1 MKTIHLNL
9 ASKPYRDF
17 RVPYAVL
24 GIAAL
29 VALVLMVY
37 NVLTAYRYLVDTKE
51 TRAEIAAIDEEA
63 ARERAL
69 AETMEQRIAS
79 IDAATLDEQARF
91 INQQIRERAFSWS
104 EMMTGLETLLPG
116 DIRLTSL
123 NPSVDEEGN
132 VKLSLQCV
140 SRNKDGLILL
150 LDRLYASPSFGK
162 SFPSTD
168 AIEGTGLH
176 RLGIETVYFPSG
188 REVKK

>member
-17 RVPYAVL
+17 RAPYAVL
-24 GIAAL
+24 GLAAL

-51 TRAEIAAIDEEA
+51 TRAEITAIDEEA

-69 AETMEQRIAS
+69 AETMEKRIAA
-79 IDAATLDEQARF
+79 IDAETLDEQARF
-91 INQQIRERAFSWS
+91 INEQIRERAFSWS
-104 EMMTGLETLLPG
+104 EMMTGLEALLPG

-123 NPSVDEEGN
+123 NPSVDEDGN

-162 SFPSTD
+162 SFPTND
-168 AIEGTGLH
+168 AIEAGGLH
-176 RLGIETVYFPSG
+176 RIAVETIYLPSG